1 MKTKSTTNPKLDWRK
16 EKMEMEKLPGSVE
29 LDESSSVMTNLV
41 VEVILSEHNDVVCYD
56 GWE

>member
-16 EKMEMEKLPGSVE
+16 EKMEMEILPGSVE

-56 GWE
+56 RWE